1 MDEPKGLHCYA
12 KRLQGFVAERL
23 DFRFLY
29 DRFFS
34 LQMCVV
40 GFRAF
45 VVIGGISLSLA
56 VWLVVVRDFKKEDEK
71 KVQPQEVVSEAEG
84 H

>member
-1 MDEPKGLHCYA
+1 
-12 KRLQGFVAERL
+12 
-23 DFRFLY
+23 
-29 DRFFS
+29 
-34 LQMCVV
+34 MCVV

-71 KVQPQEVVSEAEG
+71 KVLPQEVVSEAEG